1 MLNFGLVPW
10 QKMML
15 KFNILFYF
23 QHQYCVSTACVSFS
37 DDVSDESTPE
47 KQPTKRAPPK
57 LPNPP
62 AFSSSRSC
70 EPKNSRRSNLTPQST
85 VQENDTFA
93 SSSIHNSSMG
103 SSSGSHLSGNPRNP
117 NYRPLSGA
125 QENTSCSS
133 ESMLP
138 ESVESNPGYLNAL
151 QTAFLPD
158 FNGKLKTLIR

>member
-1 MLNFGLVPW
+1 M
-10 QKMML
+10 
-15 KFNILFYF
+15 ILF
-23 QHQYCVSTACVSFS
+23 QVAVSIILQWVHLL
-37 DDVSDESTPE
+37 D
-47 KQPTKRAPPK
+47 
-57 LPNPP
+57 
-62 AFSSSRSC
+62 
-70 EPKNSRRSNLTPQST
+70 LT
-85 VQENDTFA
+85 
-93 SSSIHNSSMG
+93 
-103 SSSGSHLSGNPRNP
+103 LSGNPRNP